1 MDVWKSG
8 GDEEWGGG
16 GEGKGM
22 RVGVR
27 EREGKRIS
35 NLQLALVHSYSCFHI
50 IKIVA
55 TATITKTY
63 C

>member
-1 MDVWKSG
+1 MRGSEDEGVWKGG

-27 EREGKRIS
+27 ERGEEDKQPPASLSAFI
-35 NLQLALVHSYSCFHI
+35 
-50 IKIVA
+50 
-55 TATITKTY
+55 
-63 C
+63 

>member
-1 MDVWKSG
+1 MWKSG

-27 EREGKRIS
+27 ERGEEDK
-35 NLQLALVHSYSCFHI
+35 Q
-50 IKIVA
+50 
-55 TATITKTY
+55 
-63 C
+63 